1 MELPL
6 LRPRT
11 SKRVVLY
18 TPQRR
23 SLPTA
28 EAARG
33 YKEMNMRL
41 RWFVICDD
49 NGVKSEPE
57 LQYMDDY
64 GDWVGIEYVV
74 CKSWEADD
82 YMSERG

>member
-1 MELPL
+1 
-6 LRPRT
+6 
-11 SKRVVLY
+11 
-18 TPQRR
+18 
-23 SLPTA
+23 
-28 EAARG
+28 
-33 YKEMNMRL
+33 MRL